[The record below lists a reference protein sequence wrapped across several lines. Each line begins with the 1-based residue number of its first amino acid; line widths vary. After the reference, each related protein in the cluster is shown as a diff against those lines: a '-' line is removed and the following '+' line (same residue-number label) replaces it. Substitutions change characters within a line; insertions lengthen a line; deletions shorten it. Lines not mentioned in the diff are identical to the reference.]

1 MTAIKLDHVVVLDG
15 RDCAVLWRAANL
27 NELRIRTRGQ
37 NDDLYR
43 TLVKVYE
50 NALHYRDS
58 VSGKA
63 DEHAGETAGDWLWWN
78 TGELAARAGVTPR
91 TIRNHI
97 RRGWIQA
104 EPRGREWTISV
115 EEGNKYLQSQRLR

>member
-15 RDCAVLWRAANL
+15 RDCAMLWQAAGL
-27 NELRIRTRGQ
+27 GELRLRARGQ

-50 NALHYRDS
+50 TALRYRDS
-58 VSGKA
+58 VNGKN
-63 DEHAGETAGDWLWWN
+63 DEPTTETARDWLWWN
-78 TGELAARAGVTPR
+78 TTELAARAGRTPR

-97 RRGWIQA
+97 RIGYIQA
-104 EPRGREWTISV
+104 QRRGPIWVVSV
-115 EEGNKYLQSQRLR
+115 EEGQKYLQSHRLG